1 MTTRKKGN
9 RYTRKKQIGGGGGG
23 DIQLNEKQIQQLV
36 DTVDKHTVDLN
47 IPEIYKGLPKTM
59 KANKVVII
67 SSLKRLDEK
76 WKMIQKRT
84 VSTNK
89 SKIEE
94 LKKGRR
100 DEMIQLYTMIPNTLK
115 KDFEINKVFIYYEP
129 HIINLPIYP
138 KSLLLDETSW
148 RTAIE
153 RDPTIF
159 YSLTKTQKRNILHKY
174 PDILLKSADRVNI
187 NIKGPI
193 RLGNIPD
200 FVRRVDAYK
209 IGKNIISKIGGV
221 SAAVVLTS
229 LLLDGGILTPFL
241 TTALTLPTTASTAP
255 LAAGIGSGL
264 SAIGATQLPKVTAAG
279 SVIASALSSIAPE
292 IAAVTL

>member
-1 MTTRKKGN
+1 MVTINKGN
-9 RYTRKKQIGGGGGG
+9 RYTRKKQKGGKGGG
-23 DIQLNEKQIQQLV
+23 IQLTEKQIQQLV

-47 IPEIYKGLPKTM
+47 IPDIYKGLPKTM

-84 VSTNK
+84 VTTNK

-94 LKKGRR
+94 LKKERR
-100 DEMIQLYTMIPNTLK
+100 DEIIQLYSMIPNRLK

-129 HIINLPIYP
+129 HIINIPIYP

-159 YSLTKTQKRNILHKY
+159 YTLSKTQKRNILHKY

-241 TTALTLPTTASTAP
+241 TTALTLPVTELLAP
-255 LAAGIGSGL
+255 IGAGLGEGL
-264 SAIGATQLPKVTAAG
+264 GAIAATQLPKTAAAG
-279 SVIASALSSIAPE
+279 SVIGAGLTSVAPT
-292 IAAVTL
+292 IAALTL